1 MSWFNF
7 IGLIFV
13 AVILIPNIIFAA
25 KNKDG
30 FQNFYHNKFVEIFE
44 QIGRFGCFITMFLT
58 PPLLNLGFKI
68 NGAKTAYIITGAV
81 LVALYC
87 LGWIVFRKENS
98 IRKSLALSIIPS
110 LLFIESG
117 LLSLNFPLIILSLIF
132 APCHI
137 IISYKNAKAT
147 EGKYEQT
154 V

>member
-30 FQNFYHNKFVEIFE
+30 FQNFYQNKFVEIFE
-44 QIGRFGCFITMFLT
+44 QIGRFGCFITMFFT
-58 PPLLNLGFKI
+58 PPFLNLGFKI

-87 LGWIVFRKENS
+87 LGWIVFGRENS
-98 IRKSLALSIIPS
+98 VRKSLALSIIPS
-110 LLFIESG
+110 VLFLESG

-147 EGKYEQT
+147 EEKI
-154 V
+154 

>member
-13 AVILIPNIIFAA
+13 AVILIPNIVFAA

-30 FQNFYHNKFVEIFE
+30 FQNFYQNKFVEIFE
-44 QIGRFGCFITMFLT
+44 QIGRFGCFITMFFT
-58 PPLLNLGFKI
+58 PPFLNLGFKI

-87 LGWIVFRKENS
+87 LGWIVFGKENS
-98 IRKSLALSIIPS
+98 VRKSLALSIIPS
-110 LLFIESG
+110 VLFLESG

-147 EGKYEQT
+147 EEKI
-154 V
+154 

>member
-13 AVILIPNIIFAA
+13 VIILVPNIVFAIN
-25 KNKDG
+25 NKDG
-30 FQNFYHNKFVEIFE
+30 FQNFYQNKLVETLE
-44 QIGRFGCFITMFLT
+44 QIGRFGCFVFMFLT
-58 PPLLNLGFKI
+58 PPFLNLGFKTSMV
-68 NGAKTAYIITGAV
+68 KTLYIIIGSV

-98 IRKSLALSIIPS
+98 VRKSLTLSVIPS
-110 LLFIESG
+110 VLFLESG

-137 IISYKNAKAT
+137 LINYKNAKSQ
-147 EGKYEQT
+147 EENHE
-154 V
+154 

>member
-30 FQNFYHNKFVEIFE
+30 FQNFYQNKFVEIFE
-44 QIGRFGCFITMFLT
+44 QIGRFGCFITMFFT
-58 PPLLNLGFKI
+58 PPFLNLGFKI

-87 LGWIVFRKENS
+87 LGWIVFGKENS
-98 IRKSLALSIIPS
+98 VRKSLALSIIPS
-110 LLFIESG
+110 VLFLESG

-147 EGKYEQT
+147 EEKI
-154 V
+154 

>member
-1 MSWFNF
+1 MSWLNF

-30 FQNFYHNKFVEIFE
+30 FQNFYQNKFVEIFE
-44 QIGRFGCFITMFLT
+44 QIGRFGCFITMFFT
-58 PPLLNLGFKI
+58 PPFLNLGFKI

-87 LGWIVFRKENS
+87 LGWIVFGKENS
-98 IRKSLALSIIPS
+98 VRKSLALSIIPS
-110 LLFIESG
+110 VLFLESG

-147 EGKYEQT
+147 EGKI
-154 V
+154 

>member
-30 FQNFYHNKFVEIFE
+30 FQNLYHNKFVEVFE
-44 QIGRFGCFITMFLT
+44 QIGRFGCFITMFFT
-58 PPLLNLGFKI
+58 PPFLNLGFKI
-68 NGAKTAYIITGAV
+68 NGAKTAYIIAGAV
-81 LVALYC
+81 LAVLYC
-87 LGWIVFRKENS
+87 LGWIVFRKES
-98 IRKSLALSIIPS
+98 SVRKSLALSIIPS
-110 LLFIESG
+110 VLFLESG
-117 LLSLNFPLIILSLIF
+117 LLSLNFSLIILSLIF

-147 EGKYEQT
+147 EEKI
-154 V
+154 

>member
-7 IGLIFV
+7 IGLFFV

-30 FQNFYHNKFVEIFE
+30 FQNFYQNKFVEIFE
-44 QIGRFGCFITMFLT
+44 QIGRFGCFITMFFT
-58 PPLLNLGFKI
+58 PPFLNLGFKI

-87 LGWIVFRKENS
+87 LEWIVFGKENS
-98 IRKSLALSIIPS
+98 VRKSLALSIIPS
-110 LLFIESG
+110 VLFLESG

-147 EGKYEQT
+147 EEKI
-154 V
+154 

>member
-30 FQNFYHNKFVEIFE
+30 FQNFYQNKFVEIFE
-44 QIGRFGCFITMFLT
+44 QIGRFGCFITMFFT
-58 PPLLNLGFKI
+58 PPFLNLGFKI

-87 LGWIVFRKENS
+87 LGWIVFGKENS
-98 IRKSLALSIIPS
+98 VRKSLALSIIPS
-110 LLFIESG
+110 VLFLESG

-147 EGKYEQT
+147 E
-154 V
+154 

>member
-7 IGLIFV
+7 IGLVFV

-30 FQNFYHNKFVEIFE
+30 FQNFYHNKFVEVFE
-44 QIGRFGCFITMFLT
+44 QIGRFGCFITMFFT
-58 PPLLNLGFKI
+58 PPFLNLGFKI

-87 LGWIVFRKENS
+87 LGWIVFGKENS
-98 IRKSLALSIIPS
+98 VRKSLALSIIPS
-110 LLFIESG
+110 VLFLESG

-147 EGKYEQT
+147 EEKI
-154 V
+154 

>member
-13 AVILIPNIIFAA
+13 VIILVPNIVFAIN
-25 KNKDG
+25 NKDG
-30 FQNFYHNKFVEIFE
+30 FQNFYQNKLVETLE
-44 QIGRFGCFITMFLT
+44 QIGRFGCFVFMFLT
-58 PPLLNLGFKI
+58 PPFLNLGFKPSMV
-68 NGAKTAYIITGAV
+68 KTLYIIIGSV

-98 IRKSLALSIIPS
+98 VRKSLTLSVIPS
-110 LLFIESG
+110 VLFLENG

-137 IISYKNAKAT
+137 LISYKNAKSQ
-147 EGKYEQT
+147 EENHE
-154 V
+154 

>member
-30 FQNFYHNKFVEIFE
+30 FQNFYQNKFVEFFE
-44 QIGRFGCFITMFLT
+44 QIGRFGCFITMFFT
-58 PPLLNLGFKI
+58 PPFLNLGFKI

-87 LGWIVFRKENS
+87 LGWIVFGKENS
-98 IRKSLALSIIPS
+98 VRKSLALSIIPS
-110 LLFIESG
+110 VLFLESG

-147 EGKYEQT
+147 EGKI
-154 V
+154 

>member
-58 PPLLNLGFKI
+58 PPFLNLGFKI

-87 LGWIVFRKENS
+87 LGWIIFGKENS

-147 EGKYEQT
+147 EEKI
-154 V
+154 

>member
-30 FQNFYHNKFVEIFE
+30 FQNFYQNKFVEIFE
-44 QIGRFGCFITMFLT
+44 QIGRFGCFITMFFT
-58 PPLLNLGFKI
+58 PPFLNLGFKI
-68 NGAKTAYIITGAV
+68 NEAKTAYIITGAV

-87 LGWIVFRKENS
+87 LGWIVFGKENS
-98 IRKSLALSIIPS
+98 VRKSLALSIIPS
-110 LLFIESG
+110 VLFLESG

-147 EGKYEQT
+147 EGKI
-154 V
+154 